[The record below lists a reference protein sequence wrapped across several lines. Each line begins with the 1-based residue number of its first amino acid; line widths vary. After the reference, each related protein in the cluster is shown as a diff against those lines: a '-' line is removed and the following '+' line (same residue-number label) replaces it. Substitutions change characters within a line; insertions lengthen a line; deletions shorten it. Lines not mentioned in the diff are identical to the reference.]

1 MYSSVQSSTCLFYF
15 YILLCIFSHL
25 LSLLLYS
32 IRLCLLV
39 VLLYTYVYM
48 LTSNLKCNYSCT
60 TMPYT
65 RIIHLLHYMCSLYY
79 IMLSDAI
86 QILFPALQI
95 LLVLAILLIKINPG
109 TTFAYIYAMYIVHID
124 VYLLMALYMCCT
136 AGPTVR
142 LLGSSYKTTPFV
154 SVSADIPS
162 AYKTLNSHLSPTRMA
177 LHTLPKA
184 AEPSTKHTSSYLLE
198 SNLKVS
204 PATARLAT
212 YRFNDQIP
220 VSLTLNW
227 AWIKANINYL
237 LSDAAITD
245 MIFSSV
251 GPQSRTVVIPT
262 GQTSINLVNRINST
276 IASNTALVNST
287 GLSTSATITS
297 FITNS
302 ISSQLNKNQTVSLA
316 LSTTSIAYQP
326 SNENVVIH
334 SLTITAGTQTL
345 TLGDVTITLKTLV
358 SFLPTT
364 TDTYSFSIPSR
375 YTILHNTS
383 SYHAMA
389 IFNGELR
396 SAFFQTCSPASPTS
410 PTAAA
415 VNKNAISANYPAAN
429 TTSATQNSGF
439 GTGIS
444 DFGIENVVSAG
455 VSASEPIRYIAKN
468 HPLPLAEIQSLSN
481 QILLAFLTALFIL
494 IPVRIHYINY
504 YT

>member
-1 MYSSVQSSTCLFYF
+1 
-15 YILLCIFSHL
+15 
-25 LSLLLYS
+25 
-32 IRLCLLV
+32 
-39 VLLYTYVYM
+39 
-48 LTSNLKCNYSCT
+48 
-60 TMPYT
+60 
-65 RIIHLLHYMCSLYY
+65 
-79 IMLSDAI
+79 
-86 QILFPALQI
+86 
-95 LLVLAILLIKINPG
+95 
-109 TTFAYIYAMYIVHID
+109 MYIPC
-124 VYLLMALYMCCT
+124 A
-136 AGPTVR
+136 AGPTLR

-154 SVSADIPS
+154 SVSADVPS
-162 AYKTLNSHLSPTRMA
+162 AYKTLQSHLSPSRMA

-198 SNLKVS
+198 SILKVS

-227 AWIKANINYL
+227 AWIKLNINYL
-237 LSDAAITD
+237 LSDASITD
-245 MIFSSV
+245 MIFLSV

-262 GQTSINLVNRINST
+262 GQTSIDIVNRINST

-287 GLSTSATITS
+287 GLSTTAAITS

-302 ISSQLNKNQTVSLA
+302 ISSQLNKNQTVSLE
-316 LSTTSIAYQP
+316 LSTTSITYQP

-345 TLGDVTITLKTLV
+345 TLGDVTITLTTLV

-383 SYHAMA
+383 SYHSMA

-396 SAFFQTCSPASPTS
+396 SAFFQTCSPASGTA
-410 PTAAA
+410 AAA
-415 VNKNAISANYPAAN
+415 VNKNAISGSANYPAEN
-429 TTSATQNSGF
+429 GNSSTQNSG
-439 GTGIS
+439 TGIS
-444 DFGIENVVSAG
+444 GLGTENVVSAG

-494 IPVRIHYINY
+494 IPVCIRYIHYINNC
-504 YT
+504 T